1 VNPDILIPL
10 VAIPIGCG
18 LMAFMSA
25 LIFPST
31 RSAMAEWLHR
41 KANPDTLDSS
51 ASAQLM
57 ALRNEVYALRVEVAA
72 VAQALPNALPQN
84 DPARRIGPG

>member
-1 VNPDILIPL
+1 MGVDILIPL
-10 VAIPIGCG
+10 IAVPFGCA
-18 LMAFMSA
+18 LTAFMCA

-31 RSAMAEWLHR
+31 RNAMADWIHR
-41 KANPDTLDSS
+41 KANPDTLESS

-72 VAQALPNALPQN
+72 VAQALPQS
-84 DPARRIGPG
+84 DPARRIGQG